1 MRQLAWLLVAAGV
14 ISGSLGVAW
23 GAMEAPPAAT
33 STTAPTVTAA
43 PTSTA
48 AYQNVPGPF
57 EVQTVLY
64 EWTDAAR
71 NRAVPAKIY
80 YPKTGQGPFPVIL
93 FSHGLGGSRYGY
105 EYLGQYWASYGYV
118 SVHVQHAGSDEAV
131 WKCELQ
137 PMKSMS
143 AAAANPANAIARPLD
158 IRFAIDQVTQLAKD
172 EGPLKGRLDL
182 DRVGVAGHSFGAYT
196 TLAVAGEVFVGP
208 AGNEISGADP
218 RAKAAIAM
226 SAPVPGR
233 KEDLDKAF
241 GSIRIPVFHMTGTKD
256 DSPIG
261 ETAAKDR
268 RLPFDHSKGPD
279 QYLLTFDGGDHM
291 IFSGRARLAAGGE
304 KDAEF
309 QALIRVSSLAFWDA
323 YLKGDAKA
331 KAWLSGGGFEKVL
344 GKNGTFEQKP
354 PAVVGGTLSPG
365 AVDLASGP
373 VTMTLAGLSIVS
385 ANAAS
390 GPYDRQVAQE
400 LQILEQELILE
411 DRATQAGRI
420 AAALARWF
428 KGRPD
433 AKALELAAGQKIGP
447 DQVKAAARLLAESQG
462 PADGCRR
469 DGLLDFL
476 SCVYPLVDD
485 PAAKAAI
492 LVALDS
498 EYRGDS
504 MTDATDSK
512 TRASQW
518 SEVMQAVAW
527 FGCRELMTDAFWKAM
542 ETHEYRDRFALAM
555 FGGQEE
561 LLRLKKCRSD
571 LKPEDDR
578 NAVRLDEMMSEL
590 QLAIEYPAIRGVSI
604 KFLME
609 DLREIPQVSRDRRTA
624 WIADRV
630 AMRRKQIERDKKE
643 ALWIT
648 AGTLQQA
655 VPAAAT
661 GSVGGAS
668 GQ

>member
-1 MRQLAWLLVAAGV
+1 MRQLAWLLVASGV

-23 GAMEAPPAAT
+23 GATEAPPAST
-33 STTAPTVTAA
+33 STAASAATAA

-48 AYQNVPGPF
+48 AYRNVPGPF

-71 NRAVPAKIY
+71 NRAVPVKIY
-80 YPKTGQGPFPVIL
+80 YPKTGPGPYPIII

-131 WKCELQ
+131 WKGELQ

-143 AAAANPANAIARPLD
+143 AAAANPANAINRPLD
-158 IRFAIDQVTQLAKD
+158 IRFAIDQGTQLNKD

-218 RAKAAIAM
+218 RVKAAIPM

-233 KEDLDKAF
+233 KENLDKAF

-291 IFSGRARLAAGGE
+291 IFSGRPRLALGGG

-309 QALIRVSSLAFWDA
+309 QALIRISSLAFWDA

-331 KAWLSGGGFEKVL
+331 KAWLSGGGFAEAL
-344 GKNGTFEQKP
+344 GKDGTFEQKP
-354 PAVVGGTLSPG
+354 PRVVGGTLSPG
-365 AVDLASGP
+365 AVDLASGTLP
-373 VTMTLAGLSIVS
+373 MKLAGLG
-385 ANAAS
+385 AAS
-390 GPYDRQVAQE
+390 VYYDPEASQE
-400 LQILEQELILE
+400 LQNLQQGLLLE
-411 DRATQAGRI
+411 DRTTQAGRI
-420 AAALARWF
+420 AAVLARWF

-433 AKALELAAGQKIGP
+433 AAALELAAGQKIGP

-462 PADGCRR
+462 PADSYRR

-476 SCVYPLVDD
+476 CCVYPLVDD

-492 LVALDS
+492 LAALDS

-504 MTDATDSK
+504 MTAATDSK

-518 SEVMQAVAW
+518 GEVMGAVAW
-527 FGCRELMTDAFWKAM
+527 FGCRELLTDAFWKAM
-542 ETHEYRDRFALAM
+542 ETHEYRDDFALAM

-561 LLRLKKCRSD
+561 LLRLKKCRANLKSD
-571 LKPEDDR
+571 DDW
-578 NAVRLDEMMSEL
+578 NARMLDETISDL
-590 QLAIEYPAIRGVSI
+590 QLALEYPAIRGVSI

-609 DLREIPQVSRDRRTA
+609 DLREIPQVSRDRRTV

-630 AMRRKQIERDKKE
+630 AIRRKQIEENKK
-643 ALWIT
+643 AAIWIT
-648 AGTLQQA
+648 GGTLRQA
-655 VPAAAT
+655 VPPAAS
-661 GSVGGAS
+661 GSAGGAS
-668 GQ
+668 GR